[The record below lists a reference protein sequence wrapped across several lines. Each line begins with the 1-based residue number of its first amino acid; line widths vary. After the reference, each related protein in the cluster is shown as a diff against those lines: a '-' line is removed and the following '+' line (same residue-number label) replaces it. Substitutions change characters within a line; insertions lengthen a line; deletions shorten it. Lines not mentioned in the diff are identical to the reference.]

1 MAASTSTDRIQR
13 VREKSLLRFAFRS
26 RGQATRPTGQS
37 RRTQMQ
43 RIRSRLCRRGFGL
56 RRRRTSSWW
65 RRTRFS
71 SARSLR
77 NDRNQSGCEAA
88 SRGSPA
94 PAREHI
100 RAGRAAVW
108 TIRDRLLPP
117 FSRPY
122 SGRVNP
128 AFVFPPQ
135 TNQQS
140 SLLAPRHCHPD
151 PRQIRTGCHE
161 RMRSAPPP

>member
-1 MAASTSTDRIQR
+1 MAASTSTNRIQR

-37 RRTQMQ
+37 RRTQIQ

-71 SARSLR
+71 SARSWR
-77 NDRNQSGCEAA
+77 ERQQS
-88 SRGSPA
+88 
-94 PAREHI
+94 I
-100 RAGRAAVW
+100 RTRSSIKRKPSTGAGAYQGRRAAVW

-140 SLLAPRHCHPD
+140 SPPAPRHCHPD

>member
-37 RRTQMQ
+37 RRTQIQ
-43 RIRSRLCRRGFGL
+43 RMRSGGVAAAVAL
-56 RRRRTSSWW
+56 RRVGGAGRGSR
-65 RRTRFS
+65 
-71 SARSLR
+71 ARGLCG

-108 TIRDRLLPP
+108 TIRDRHLPP

-140 SLLAPRHCHPD
+140 SPLAPRHCHPD

>member
-1 MAASTSTDRIQR
+1 MAASTSTNRIQR

-37 RRTQMQ
+37 RRTQIQ

-77 NDRNQSGCEAA
+77 ERQKS
-88 SRGSPA
+88 
-94 PAREHI
+94 I
-100 RAGRAAVW
+100 RMRSSIERKPSTGAGAYQGRRAAVW

>member
-1 MAASTSTDRIQR
+1 MAASTSTNRIQR

-37 RRTQMQ
+37 RRTQIQ

-77 NDRNQSGCEAA
+77 E
-88 SRGSPA
+88 
-94 PAREHI
+94 
-100 RAGRAAVW
+100 
-108 TIRDRLLPP
+108 
-117 FSRPY
+117 
-122 SGRVNP
+122 
-128 AFVFPPQ
+128 
-135 TNQQS
+135 
-140 SLLAPRHCHPD
+140 
-151 PRQIRTGCHE
+151 RQKSV
-161 RMRSAPPP
+161 RMRSSIERKPSTGAGAYQGRARRGLDDPRSTFAALQPAILRQSQPGLCIPSPDQSTVQSASSTTLPSGSETNTDRLP